1 MLFEKHA
8 IHLNKIKRVRCDFL
22 ANGFGRRFNRD
33 IRIDQINMHDF
44 KEKNK
49 IIKIYLSFEFQRI
62 RGSSK
67 V

>member
-8 IHLNKIKRVRCDFL
+8 IHLNKIKRVRSDIS
-22 ANGFGRRFNRD
+22 ANSFGRRINRD

-49 IIKIYLSFEFQRI
+49 IIEIYLTLEFKRN

>member
-8 IHLNKIKRVRCDFL
+8 IHLNKIKRVRSDIS
-22 ANGFGRRFNRD
+22 ANSFGRRINRD

-49 IIKIYLSFEFQRI
+49 IIEIYLTLDF
-62 RGSSK
+62 
-67 V
+67 